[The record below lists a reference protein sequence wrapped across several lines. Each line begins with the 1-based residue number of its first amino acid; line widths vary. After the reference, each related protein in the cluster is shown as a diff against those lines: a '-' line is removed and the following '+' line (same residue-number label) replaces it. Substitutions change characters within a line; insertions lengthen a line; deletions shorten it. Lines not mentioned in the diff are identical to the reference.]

1 MNEVSSDNG
10 SADGT
15 RARTR
20 SFRKWRPNVALSP
33 DQARRQSA
41 VLRCAHHGFASRDAT
56 VAFLN
61 SYNQKLDG
69 VPLHLALESDEGL
82 FRVEQ
87 LLMKGKV
94 KTEAVVRLGA
104 PQ

>member
-1 MNEVSSDNG
+1 MNEVSCDNG

-20 SFRKWRPNVALSP
+20 SFRKWRPNVVLSP
-33 DQARRQSA
+33 GQARRQSA
-41 VLRCAHHGFASRDAT
+41 VLRSAHHGFSSRDAT

-61 SYNQKLDG
+61 TYNQQLDG
-69 VPLHLALESDEGL
+69 VPLQLALESEEGL
-82 FRVEQ
+82 LRVEQ
-87 LLMKGKV
+87 LLMKGKM
-94 KTEAVVRLGA
+94 KREPAVRPGA

>member
-1 MNEVSSDNG
+1 MNEIPSESG
-10 SADGT
+10 SAGGT
-15 RARTR
+15 RVRTR
-20 SFRKWRPNVALSP
+20 TFRKWQPNMALSP
-33 DQARRQSA
+33 DQVRRQSA
-41 VLRCAHHGFASRDAT
+41 VLRCAHHGLASRDAT

-82 FRVEQ
+82 LRVEQ
-87 LLMKGKV
+87 LLMKRKA
-94 KTEAVVRLGA
+94 KTEAGVRLGA

>member
-10 SADGT
+10 NANGT
-15 RARTR
+15 RARSR
-20 SFRKWRPNVALSP
+20 SFRSWQPNVTLSP

-41 VLRCAHHGFASRDAT
+41 VLRSAHHNLASRDAT

-61 SYNQKLDG
+61 SYNQKLGG
-69 VPLHLALESDEGL
+69 VPLHLALESDAGL

-87 LLMKGKV
+87 LFMRTSAKR
-94 KTEAVVRLGA
+94 EAVVRLGA

>member
-10 SADGT
+10 SADGL

-20 SFRKWRPNVALSP
+20 SFRKWQPNVTLSP
-33 DQARRQSA
+33 DQARRQGA
-41 VLRCAHHGFASRDAT
+41 VLRSAYQGLASRDAT

-69 VPLHLALESDEGL
+69 VPFHLALESDEGL
-82 FRVEQ
+82 LRVEQ
-87 LLMKGKV
+87 LLVKGKV
-94 KTEAVVRLGA
+94 KREAAARLGA